1 MIPPYNKIE
10 EEEEEQAA
18 VEEEEEEEY
27 IYLQKIYKVRAR
39 NWIWKKI

>member
-1 MIPPYNKIE
+1 MQTPYNKIE
-10 EEEEEQAA
+10 EEEEEEEEE

-39 NWIWKKI
+39 N